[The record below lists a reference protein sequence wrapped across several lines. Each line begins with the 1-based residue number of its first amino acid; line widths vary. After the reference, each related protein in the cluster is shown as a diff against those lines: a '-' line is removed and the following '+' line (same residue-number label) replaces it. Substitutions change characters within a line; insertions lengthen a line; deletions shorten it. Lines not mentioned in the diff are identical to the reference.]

1 MTYKER
7 ATDLY
12 NMMSQGQGIEAFEK
26 HYAEDCVIC
35 EKPTGEI
42 RNGKAAQRKA
52 LTDWFG
58 SIEEQHGGS
67 TGFITA
73 DEDAKVTMV
82 QSSTD
87 FTMKGGPR
95 MQMEEIAVQS
105 WNDQGQI
112 QKEDFYYQ
120 MGPPPQ
126 MG

>member
-1 MTYKER
+1 MTNKER
-7 ATDLY
+7 VADLY
-12 NMMSQGQGIEAFEK
+12 AMMDQGQVMEAFEK
-26 HYAEDCVIC
+26 YYAEDCVVC

-42 RNGKAAQRKA
+42 REGKAAQRKA
-52 LTDWFG
+52 IGDWFAMVK
-58 SIEEQHGGS
+58 EHHGGS

-87 FTMKGGPR
+87 VTMQDGNR
-95 MQMEEIAVQS
+95 MKMEEVAVQT
-105 WNDQGQI
+105 WNDDGQI
-112 QKEDFYYQ
+112 KREDFYYQ